1 MDLTGKKL
9 LVIGGGNGIGAQT
22 VLTYAERGA
31 SVASTGINTEA
42 GQRIIKEAANR
53 GSSDASFTYQR
64 LDIRDEQAAHEAV
77 DAAVQSMGGLDG
89 ITITAGMEA
98 QISAVDV
105 TTEHL
110 HDVFG
115 VNVFGPMY
123 VVAAALS
130 HLVDNGG
137 GSIIAYSSG
146 AGMDGHRNMLS
157 YGSSKAALLGA
168 VRSWATDWGHHHIRA
183 NAVCPAIIT
192 PMMEQFMA
200 NKTPEERQA
209 MQEEFASKILLG
221 GEPGTPKDAADL
233 NAFLSS
239 DESRMITGQTIPVD
253 GGFNMVR

>member
-9 LVIGGGNGIGAQT
+9 LIIGAGNGIGAQT
-22 VLTYAERGA
+22 ALTYAERGA
-31 SVASTGINTEA
+31 SVAATGVNVEA

-53 GSSDASFTYQR
+53 GTEGRSFTYQR
-64 LDIRDEQAAHEAV
+64 LDIRDQQATREAV
-77 DAAVQSMGGLDG
+77 ENAVESMGGLDG
-89 ITITAGMEA
+89 VTIAAGMEA

-110 HDVFG
+110 HDIFG

-123 VVAAALS
+123 VVAAALP

-137 GSIIAYSSG
+137 GSIIAHSSG
-146 AGMDGHRNMLS
+146 AGLDGHRNMPT
-157 YGSSKAALLGA
+157 YGPSKAALLGA
-168 VRSWATDWGHHHIRA
+168 VRSWAIDWGHHHIRA

-192 PMMEQFMA
+192 PMMERFMA
-200 NKTPEERQA
+200 NKSPEERQA

-221 GEPGTPKDAADL
+221 GEPGIPQDAANL

-239 DESRMITGQTIPVD
+239 DESRKITGQTIPVD